1 MQLFNLYDD
10 GSQEIVEAVGMISD
24 NVDFSKW
31 APHSATGHT
40 PPDSHRGRGRAA
52 SYSGALREKG
62 RAGTGGSHTEARGV
76 LRLEHADPN
85 A

>member
-31 APHSATGHT
+31 APILPLATRRLT
-40 PPDSHRGRGRAA
+40 AI
-52 SYSGALREKG
+52 
-62 RAGTGGSHTEARGV
+62 V
-76 LRLEHADPN
+76 LSLIHI
-85 A
+85 